1 MLADNPFALPTPPAP
16 GDRLWCFVDRSL
28 DERSSG
34 RTLRAVVDTFVS
46 RVLEDKAG
54 SRGLLVIGKWG
65 VGKSHTLNEITRL
78 GAGAEARIAR
88 INVRDDVMELSK
100 AFSAE
105 KTLFAAIVKLV
116 TDQLSAPA
124 SSLKLEQLAKEL
136 SSRATFILLDQ
147 AEDLVSFEE
156 EEFVRFAKL
165 LAGLLEVCGSRNYPV
180 AIIMALTPE
189 RVRLLREK
197 ASYVLDRF
205 DKAVFADDMSFNEAA
220 SVIENYLGLVR
231 IADIGTRSPTWP
243 FNNESISR
251 ILDIWRTEERTIREF
266 RSKCSKV
273 LDTAAKAG
281 VEEIDGLFAAN
292 AIHSQ
297 YGNWEHCLVEWRNLE
312 KGKHRVLL
320 LALYNALFKVKDM
333 PDIRFDEVIPEQT
346 YHVTSDQKVRTD
358 VLLVPYGHLPVA
370 IEVETGQQIGRH
382 KYDQIAK
389 LVETGEYSGVIVVAL
404 SYKGI
409 IRANKVTMQ
418 TLKDATRFEVM
429 KVEDTPLKLGRVLS
443 FAALTPDLDF
453 PTSDEVRNG
462 ILGSVREDDA
472 LTLLKEVLKL
482 TEKVD
487 AIKRRAPVE

>member
-1 MLADNPFALPTPPAP
+1 
-16 GDRLWCFVDRSL
+16 
-28 DERSSG
+28 
-34 RTLRAVVDTFVS
+34 LRAVVDIFVS
-46 RVLEDKAG
+46 RVIQNRAG
-54 SRGLLVIGKWG
+54 SRGLLVIGRWG

-78 GAGAEARIAR
+78 ANAAEARVAR
-88 INVRDDVMELSK
+88 INVRDDTMDLSK
-100 AFSAE
+100 AFSTE
-105 KTLFAAIVKLV
+105 KSLFSAIFRLA
-116 TDQLSAPA
+116 TDQLSAPP
-124 SSLKLEQLAKEL
+124 SSLKPEQLAKEL
-136 SSRATFILLDQ
+136 STRATFVLLDQ

-156 EEFVRFAKL
+156 EEFIRFSKL
-165 LAGLLEVCGSRNYPV
+165 LAGLLEICGSRNYPV
-180 AIIMALTPE
+180 AVVMALTPE
-189 RVRLLREK
+189 RVKLLREK

-220 SVIENYLGLVR
+220 SVIESYLGLVR
-231 IADIGTRSPTWP
+231 ISDIDTRSPIWP

-251 ILDIWRTEERTIREF
+251 ILDIWRTEERTIRHF
-266 RSKCSKV
+266 RSMCSRV
-273 LDTAAKAG
+273 LETAAEVG
-281 VEEIDGLFAAN
+281 VEEIDALFAAN

-297 YGNWEHCLVEWRNLE
+297 YGNWEHCLVEWRKLE

-320 LALYNALFKVKDM
+320 LALYNALFKVKDL
-333 PDIRFDEVIPEQT
+333 PDIGYAEVIPEQT
-346 YHVTSDQKVRTD
+346 YHVTSDQRIRTD
-358 VLLVPYGHLPVA
+358 VLVVPYGHLPVA
-370 IEVETGQQIGRH
+370 IEVETSQQIGRH

-418 TLKDATRFEVM
+418 TLKDATRFEVV
-429 KVEDTPLKLGRVLS
+429 KLEDTPLRLGRLLS

-453 PTSDEVRNG
+453 PTSPEVRNA

-487 AIKRRAPVE
+487 AIKKRAPVE